1 MKSKIN
7 IEDLVNKYI
16 KPNAGMIWDLMNE
29 FKKNG
34 YNTDDVKECFGYL
47 YNEYNDIISPE
58 RYLEIESVDYSECD
72 LMHTCY
78 AILGIESSNGNTVM
92 SPSTFNRR
100 LAMVC
105 KGFNALKT
113 VLNVYLTD
121 KYYYN
126 YYYKLDLLPEEIR
139 GYWLGEHSVADVPG
153 LYFFA
158 LEVVNYLLLPLEE
171 GKKKYPIVE
180 LLQYIG
186 EFTEFEIDNIKSLYI
201 DLFNYSNNV
210 VKYQDRDYLHY
221 YANICKKF
229 EDNMELMNLGFDG
242 SRYIDLYRLFND
254 LMDDLYKRHIKKE
267 KIYNKIIPI
276 EILRVGGIDETEN

>member
-92 SPSTFNRR
+92 SPSAFNRR

-171 GKKKYPIVE
+171 GKNKYPLIE

-229 EDNMELMNLGFDG
+229 EDNMELMNLGFDK

-254 LMDDLYKRHIKKE
+254 LMDDLYKRHIMKE
-267 KIYNKIIPI
+267 KIYNKIISI
-276 EILRVGGIDETEN
+276 GILRVGGIDETEN